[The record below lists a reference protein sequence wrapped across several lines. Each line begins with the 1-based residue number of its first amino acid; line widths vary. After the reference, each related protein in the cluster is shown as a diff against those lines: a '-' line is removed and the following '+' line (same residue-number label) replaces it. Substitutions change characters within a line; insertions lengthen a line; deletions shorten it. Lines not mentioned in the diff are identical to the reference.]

1 MLVSKSIH
9 AVFATLL
16 SLCYFINTTSAASAP
31 FDDDP
36 PDPYTQRSDASGRS
50 VTTYAQSITQQLNS
64 TLRQNADSTVGD
76 DRALNTAQS
85 KHASDPDSDIDWE
98 HCGFDIT
105 DPSLPLKLRVAVCA
119 YPPPETPES
128 PLPEKLPT
136 TREILY
142 SAAAVIR
149 ADGAGL
155 RKRPDGV
162 SYTNR
167 FVPTIVSV
175 TNPTQT
181 HVINLLGRDI
191 TITLTATNYEYSWGD
206 GTPNTI
212 TTSRAWRGRKVLIR
226 TMTRV
231 SSTTTTPHPKAGAP
245 CSMAPTPTK
254 TEKSPSPPPGAAR
267 PPILSRGRPRRLTAW
282 SPPPKQQAPSPYPTS
297 SSTTPTP
304 GKKNKATRPETTREE
319 DAS

>member
-85 KHASDPDSDIDWE
+85 EHASDPDSDIDWE

-155 RKRPDGV
+155 CKRPDGV

-175 TNPTQT
+175 TSPVQT

-191 TITLTATNYEYSWGD
+191 TFTLTATNYEYSWGD
-206 GTPNTI
+206 GTPNTV
-212 TTSRAWRGRKVLIR
+212 TTSPGLAWEKGIDPNNDPRLIRHYYTPPPRLALHARWPLPPRKPRNHPHHHLEWHGHESFHGGDPDDQRPGHHHRNNGRVSVVSPGYQQHRHLGRK
-226 TMTRV
+226 
-231 SSTTTTPHPKAGAP
+231 
-245 CSMAPTPTK
+245 
-254 TEKSPSPPPGAAR
+254 
-267 PPILSRGRPRRLTAW
+267 
-282 SPPPKQQAPSPYPTS
+282 
-297 SSTTPTP
+297 
-304 GKKNKATRPETTREE
+304 TRPLT
-319 DAS
+319 DNS

>member
-85 KHASDPDSDIDWE
+85 EHASDPDSDIDWE

-142 SAAAVIR
+142 SAAAVIH

-155 RKRPDGV
+155 RKRPDGA

-167 FVPTIVSV
+167 FIPTIVSV

-191 TITLTATNYEYSWGD
+191 TITLTMSIPGAMEPPTRS
-206 GTPNTI
+206 PPP
-212 TTSRAWRGRKVLIR
+212 RAWRGRRALTR

-231 SSTTTTPHPKAGAP
+231 SSATTTPHPKAGAP

-254 TEKSPSPPPGAAR
+254 TEKSPSPPPGAEQPR
-267 PPILSRGRPRRLTAW
+267 IHSRGRPRRSTAW

-304 GKKNKATRPETTREE
+304 GKKNKATNG
-319 DAS
+319 